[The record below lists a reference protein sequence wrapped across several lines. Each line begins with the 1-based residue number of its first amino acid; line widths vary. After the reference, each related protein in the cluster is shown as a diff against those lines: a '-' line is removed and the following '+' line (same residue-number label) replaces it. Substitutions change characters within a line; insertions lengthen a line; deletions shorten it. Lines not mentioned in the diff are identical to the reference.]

1 MRGRPVVK
9 PKDLK
14 GTLFRL
20 WALTKGHRKGLGWIL
35 LLSAFSSAAAILSP
49 LVIGEAVNAV
59 NGQHP
64 VMMILLLLLAL
75 YIGDWLVRFLQQF
88 LMASVGQRIIH
99 NIRLTLFGV
108 MKSLPLAFFD
118 RK

>member
-1 MRGRPVVK
+1 MPNQNMAPPPQMGGRGPMRGRPVVK

-59 NGQHP
+59 NGQNP

-75 YIGDWLVRFLQQF
+75 YIGD
-88 LMASVGQRIIH
+88 
-99 NIRLTLFGV
+99 
-108 MKSLPLAFFD
+108 
-118 RK
+118 